1 MKSNLPTL
9 NGSTCNSLAEVWQ
22 SNSPSF
28 VQIQVEQGKPYI
40 KAALMSEVLK
50 MVEILKADMQE
61 IHCKFFVDYIL
72 DNYNSYNVNDIK
84 FLTKKLAQNNPYGKP
99 ILQNLIFELD
109 QYSIERSEVAVE
121 YRIKESGE
129 HKQIQSDDFAK
140 MYERLKVKS
149 KPPKSQKEKDAD
161 AIARNDEKIEQMKRE
176 GWKF

>member
-1 MKSNLPTL
+1 MKSKLPTL
-9 NGSTCNSLAEVWQ
+9 IGSTSNTLAEVWQ

-28 VQIQVEQGKPYI
+28 VQVQREQGKPYI

-84 FLTKKLAQNNPYGKP
+84 YLTKKLARNNPYGKP

-109 QYSIERSEVAVE
+109 QYSIERSEYAVE
-121 YRIKESGE
+121 YRIKEGKSKE
-129 HKQIQSDDFAK
+129 IKTDEFAK

-149 KPPKSQKEKDAD
+149 KPPKCQKEKDAE
-161 AIARNDEKIEQMKRE
+161 AIEINNKKIEEMKKKY
-176 GWKF
+176 GF